1 MWLAEVT
8 EREEQVCAA
17 DAGIQM
23 MVSSWGGGG
32 TACPSP
38 ELWEGAAPDPLCPL
52 AVTLIFM

>member
-1 MWLAEVT
+1 MWLAKVM
-8 EREEQVCAA
+8 EREERVCAA

-23 MVSSWGGGG
+23 MVSSWGVG
-32 TACPSP
+32 TACPSS